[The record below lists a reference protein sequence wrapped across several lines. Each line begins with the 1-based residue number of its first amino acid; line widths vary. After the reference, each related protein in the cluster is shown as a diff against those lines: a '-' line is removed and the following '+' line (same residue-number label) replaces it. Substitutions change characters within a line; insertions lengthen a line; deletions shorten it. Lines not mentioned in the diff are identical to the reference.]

1 MKENVGCCCGV
12 LQTCCH
18 RPDPKKDI
26 IKGIF
31 EINHSPWFSLCA
43 AGRSVA
49 IRIYSS
55 HKVDQST
62 GKGSESDN
70 AYLIQGKVLERE
82 KLPIMEGKM
91 KLPTRII
98 KFELKFEV
106 ERGFGTPGAFVIEN
120 RDKHEFFLKSA
131 TLKYSIP
138 DIDKREFRFY
148 CGSWVYPLQKT
159 GVRRFFFTNQL
170 YLPSKTPSGLK
181 ELRQKELKK
190 LRGGSKDERKPWD
203 RVYEYDY
210 YNDLGDPDNGRK
222 YARPVLG
229 GSDHPYPRRLKT
241 GRPPCKNDLS
251 AESRPASCFQIY
263 VPPDERLSQEKQEEL
278 TNNFVDALQRFLSPK
293 TDHPNR
299 WYQGSPDL
307 IKKIVHFFVPRDA
320 FSTGDFRIL
329 QSIVDFFRRKPKSS
343 SHQDTDSLEPFDVI
357 LDIFSE
363 KEVKEIDGWV
373 KQKLEKLVPK
383 EIFNEVVATS
393 TKRNLLNSQL
403 PSIIAEDKFA
413 WVKGKEFGRQ
423 MLAGTNPVRIRRLL
437 SSPKDKELSP
447 DLSGTNRLPEEVL
460 KNSHVKEAMEKK
472 RAYILEHYHY
482 LLPFL
487 NMINGK
493 GVCAYATRTILAA
506 GDALKPIAI
515 ELRLPD
521 PNGSMVVFPHHT
533 FEWELA
539 KFHVAA
545 NDAAYHQLV
554 SHWLHTHAVIEPFII
569 ATRRQLSVMHPIHRL
584 LDPHF
589 KDTLHIN
596 AIARGVFLNAGGIL
610 EKTLFT
616 GEFSMQLSSHL
627 YKQWRFEDQALPKD
641 LEKRGMAVQSF
652 RDKNVSGI
660 KEKPAE
666 KKPEKID
673 DTQVERDESLEEID
687 ENVVELDEN
696 PATDEAADEEVKFRT
711 GVTLILEDYP
721 YAKDGIEIWHAIET
735 WVREYCKIFY
745 DENDDAIKE
754 DEEIKE
760 WWTEIR
766 AVGHGDQKEGWY
778 DLKTSENLVKAL
790 TTLIWITSGMH
801 AAVNFG
807 QYAYAGWPPNRP
819 MLLRKFIP
827 KEGTKEYVELTHNPD
842 KFIVEMLPEK
852 FQMSFVIAVMDL
864 LSRHTSDEVY
874 LGQRPPKNE
883 WEEKEEVTKKFQE
896 FREKLQQIERNI
908 MERNKRYNLM
918 NRWGYAKIPYKLLY
932 PDTSK
937 TRAPS
942 KEKSGPEKMDITGM
956 GIPNSISI

>member
-31 EINHSPWFSLCA
+31 EINHSPWFSLFA
-43 AGRSVA
+43 VGRSVA

-55 HKVDQST
+55 DKVDQST
-62 GKGSESDN
+62 RKGSESDN
-70 AYLIQGKVLERE
+70 AYLLQ
-82 KLPIMEGKM
+82 GKM

-106 ERGFGTPGAFVIEN
+106 DRGFGTPGAFVIEN

-138 DIDKREFRFY
+138 DYGKREFRFY
-148 CGSWVYPLQKT
+148 CGSWVYPLHKT
-159 GVRRFFFTNQL
+159 GVKRVFFTNQL
-170 YLPSKTPSGLK
+170 YLPSETPSGLK
-181 ELRQKELKK
+181 ELRQKELQK
-190 LRGGSKDERKPWD
+190 LRGGSKGERKPWD

-210 YNDLGDPDNGRK
+210 YNDLGDPDNGRE
-222 YARPVLG
+222 YARPILG
-229 GSDHPYPRRLKT
+229 GSTDYPYPRRLKT
-241 GRPPCKNDLS
+241 GRPPCKNDHS
-251 AESRPASCFQIY
+251 AESRPASCFQTY

-278 TNNFVDALQRFLSPK
+278 TNNVVDALQRFLSPK
-293 TDHPNR
+293 TDHSNR
-299 WYQGSPDL
+299 WYQECPDL
-307 IKKIVHFFVPRDA
+307 IKKIVHFFVPRGA

-329 QSIVDFFRRKPKSS
+329 QSIVDFFRRNPKSP
-343 SHQDTDSLEPFDVI
+343 SHQDTGSSDPIDAI

-383 EIFNEVVATS
+383 EIFNKVVATS
-393 TKRNLLNSQL
+393 TKRNILNSQL
-403 PSIIAEDKFA
+403 PSIIAEEKFA
-413 WVKGKEFGRQ
+413 WGEDNEFGRQ
-423 MLAGTNPVRIRRLL
+423 MLAGTNPVRIRCLH
-437 SSPKDKELSP
+437 SSPQNKEFSP
-447 DLSGTNRLPEEVL
+447 LSGPNQLPDEVL
-460 KNSHVKEAMEKK
+460 NASGVEKAMREGK
-472 RAYILEHYHY
+472 AYILEHYDY

-493 GVCAYATRTILAA
+493 SVCAYATRTVLAA
-506 GDALKPIAI
+506 GSTMDTLQPIAI

-521 PNGSMVVFPHHT
+521 PKSNIVFFPDHYL
-533 FEWELA
+533 WELA

-545 NDAAYHQLV
+545 NDAAYHQ
-554 SHWLHTHAVIEPFII
+554 LHTHAVIEPFII

-596 AIARGVFLNAGGIL
+596 EMARGFFLNAEGIL
-610 EKTLFT
+610 ETTLFT

-641 LEKRGMAVQSF
+641 LEKRGMAKKTGESV
-652 RDKNVSGI
+652 RDKNVSEI

-673 DTQVERDESLEEID
+673 KDGDLVERDESLEEID

-696 PATDEAADEEVKFRT
+696 PPTDKAPDEKVTFPAGVKL
-711 GVTLILEDYP
+711 VLEDYP
-721 YAKDGIEIWHAIET
+721 YAKDGTEIWDAIET
-735 WVREYCKIFY
+735 WVRKYCKIFY
-745 DENDDAIKE
+745 KDDDAFKK

-760 WWTEIR
+760 WWSEIR
-766 AVGHGDQKEGWY
+766 DVGHGDQTEGWY
-778 DLKTSENLVKAL
+778 DLTASEDLVKAL
-790 TTLIWITSGMH
+790 TTIIWITSGLH

-827 KEGTKEYVELTHNPD
+827 EQNTKEWIELLDDPQ
-842 KFIVEMLPEK
+842 KFIAEMLPEK

-883 WEEKEEVTKKFQE
+883 WEDDEDVNKEFKE
-896 FREKLQQIERNI
+896 FREKLQQIETNI
-908 MERNKRYNLM
+908 MERNKRYTLM

-942 KEKSGPEKMDITGM
+942 KEKSGPEKMDITGR